1 MSRGQY
7 SKDIADFDLHSLHN
21 QWIWP
26 PAPSTNHL
34 SHYTL
39 IDHGRMLSPIWFCQ
53 FFNLCNFNI
62 PVSFESSHFSEKVF
76 NCEPLKMCIFLT
88 SSDDQSQSD
97 DYQSQTFSQDQVVIT
112 WTRAITD
119 IYVHGNNQGISFQL
133 NKLLTFLNGIWHIFC
148 WKYLDDLPKQITS
161 IIIQYL
167 NCRLSLL

>member
-1 MSRGQY
+1 MNLTTSTIYQP
-7 SKDIADFDLHSLHN
+7 SLTLHTHRPRTHAESNL
-21 QWIWP
+21 I
-26 PAPSTNHL
+26 L
-34 SHYTL
+34 S
-39 IDHGRMLSPIWFCQ
+39 G

-161 IIIQYL
+161 IIIQFL
-167 NCRLSLL
+167 NYRLSSL